1 MSVKRFF
8 LILISLLISLSFLR
22 TFSTAS
28 SADIRTGDKLT
39 VSERL
44 ENAYM
49 IGGNITSDSTVSG
62 DLTTAGGNLILRG
75 STTGSVNAAG
85 GDIAIDTQVGNT
97 LRVAGGNITISGP
110 VNKDVVIAG
119 GNITIAKT
127 ASIGGDLLFA
137 GGTLKVEGPI
147 KGKILMAGG
156 TVILS
161 GVVDGDVEGNVGTL
175 MIEDGAEIK
184 GDVEYTSSQRA
195 IKKDGA
201 IIRGQ
206 ETFHAEEKNN
216 QQLVSSIFKTTILKL
231 ITDILFAL
239 LLVYL
244 FPGVLRRIIQLATSQ
259 KVRSGLTGLGI
270 LFLGP
275 VVSLFLLFIL
285 WLGISSWLLYFLL
298 LVLALMIGKFILGWW
313 ALKWWYGREKKEYV
327 LDWKVAIVGPALT
340 ALLAFIPVLGW
351 IILAALYLISLG
363 ALALS
368 AYNLRK
374 LK

>member
-1 MSVKRFF
+1 MDKAVTSVLERAVANKVFPGAVVGVYRESTQKVIPFGT
-8 LILISLLISLSFLR
+8 LDYSDPVTKDTIYDVASITKAIPTSSLALSLVDSGQL
-22 TFSTAS
+22 S
-28 SADIRTGDKLT
+28 
-39 VSERL
+39 L
-44 ENAYM
+44 ENT
-49 IGGNITSDSTVSG
+49 ITEYIPEFRHSMVTIWHL
-62 DLTTAGGNLILRG
+62 LT
-75 STTGSVNAAG
+75 
-85 GDIAIDTQVGNT
+85 QT
-97 LRVAGGNITISGP
+97 LA
-110 VNKDVVIAG
+110 
-119 GNITIAKT
+119 
-127 ASIGGDLLFA
+127 L
-137 GGTLKVEGPI
+137 E
-147 KGKILMAGG
+147 
-156 TVILS
+156 
-161 GVVDGDVEGNVGTL
+161 
-175 MIEDGAEIK
+175 
-184 GDVEYTSSQRA
+184 
-195 IKKDGA
+195 KDGA